1 MSLSAEIGR
10 FLLVAGVYVGF
21 TFLWGWYK
29 GRQEDAEAEA
39 EAEAAAD
46 DGDAGPAGGGA

>member
-10 FLLVAGVYVGF
+10 FLLIAGVYVGF

-29 GRQEDAEAEA
+29 GRQEGAEADAETATD
-39 EAEAAAD
+39 D
-46 DGDAGPAGGGA
+46 DGEAGPAGGGA

>member
-1 MSLSAEIGR
+1 MSLSAEVGR
-10 FLLVAGVYVGF
+10 FLLVAGVYIGF

-39 EAEAAAD
+39 AADD